1 MIFYL
6 RKNFLVHDI
15 LNVVSNICT
24 TTTWLYSLS
33 IPLDSTLN
41 VDINYTCGS
50 YSRFGLSFNIDL
62 ARQEVEKYLIKR
74 SWNF

>member
-6 RKNFLVHDI
+6 RKNFLVNDI
-15 LNVVSNICT
+15 LSIVSNICT
-24 TTTWLYSLS
+24 TTTWIYSLS

-41 VDINYTCGS
+41 VNINYTLGP
-50 YSRFGLSFNIDL
+50 YARFGMSFKNDL
-62 ARQEVEKYLIKR
+62 YHQEVEKYLIKR

>member
-6 RKNFLVHDI
+6 RKNFLVNDI

-33 IPLDSTLN
+33 IPLDSTLDI
-41 VDINYTCGS
+41 DINYAHGP
-50 YSRFGLSFNIDL
+50 YNRFGMSFNIDL
-62 ARQEVEKYLIKR
+62 AHQEVGKYLVKR
-74 SWNF
+74 SWSF